1 MSAENKIHWSEED
14 IPSQKDKREGI
25 RNSAKEFY
33 SNLTGKKLVAGF
45 LGLQL
50 LDIAMTNADLTMFHG
65 GETNFLGGAELMSS
79 LGTEN
84 TELIKLGISTLLIG
98 AYILSSI
105 HEKELH
111 IFKSR
116 IKSKYVTEKT
126 LQGLTALMTGIFLW
140 NSFNLGI
147 DIIAN
152 IKF

>member
-1 MSAENKIHWSEED
+1 
-14 IPSQKDKREGI
+14 
-25 RNSAKEFY
+25 
-33 SNLTGKKLVAGF
+33 
-45 LGLQL
+45 
-50 LDIAMTNADLTMFHG
+50 
-65 GETNFLGGAELMSS
+65 LGGAELMSS